1 MRASLFLFLVVATI
15 AVSLAVATN
24 GDNPSR
30 QLKGVQTSSVEEE
43 PLSAH
48 DEERGWHQQALEK
61 VKAQK
66 ALQNVEKVAETATT
80 GKSKWQSGLE
90 KLKANNFK
98 NIDDINVPVADQNRW
113 QAAVATIQA
122 GKLSNL
128 DTTNNKWQNAFN
140 KLKASGQ
147 LKNVDE
153 AQVAKFTE
161 GVAKEIA
168 KNPEKSGKFGKIM
181 QFVFG
186 ATLTGLIV
194 YDINTM
200 VTTSMAKFF
209 EASVYNKTY
218 LLTCSR

>member
-15 AVSLAVATN
+15 AVSLAVATD
-24 GDNPSR
+24 GDNTSR
-30 QLKGVQTSSVEEE
+30 RLKGAQTSSVEEE
-43 PLSAH
+43 PLSAQ
-48 DEERGWHQQALEK
+48 DEERNWQNLATKFKAGQLDDALAKMKGGQLDDAVAAAGGNKLQQA
-61 VKAQK
+61 
-66 ALQNVEKVAETATT
+66 
-80 GKSKWQSGLE
+80 LE

-98 NIDDINVPVADQNRW
+98 NIDDIKAPVADQNRW
-113 QAAVATIQA
+113 QAAVAKIQA
-122 GKLSNL
+122 GNLSNL
-128 DTTNNKWQNAFN
+128 DTTNNKWQSAFN

-153 AQVAKFTE
+153 TQVAKFTE

-194 YDINTM
+194 YGINAM
-200 VTTSMAKFF
+200 VTK
-209 EASVYNKTY
+209 
-218 LLTCSR
+218 

>member
-15 AVSLAVATN
+15 AVSLAVATD
-24 GDNPSR
+24 GDNTSR
-30 QLKGVQTSSVEEE
+30 RLKGAQTSSVEEE
-43 PLSAH
+43 PLSAQ
-48 DEERGWHQQALEK
+48 DEERNWQNLATKFKAGQLDDALAKMKGGQLDDAVAAAGGNKLQQALEK

-80 GKSKWQSGLE
+80 GKSKWQ
-90 KLKANNFK
+90 
-98 NIDDINVPVADQNRW
+98 
-113 QAAVATIQA
+113 AAVAKIQA
-122 GKLSNL
+122 GNLSNL
-128 DTTNNKWQNAFN
+128 DTTNNKWQSAFN

-153 AQVAKFTE
+153 TQVAKFTE

-194 YDINTM
+194 YGINAM
-200 VTTSMAKFF
+200 VTK
-209 EASVYNKTY
+209 
-218 LLTCSR
+218 

>member
-15 AVSLAVATN
+15 AVSLAVATD
-24 GDNPSR
+24 GDNTSR
-30 QLKGVQTSSVEEE
+30 RLKGAQTSSVEEE
-43 PLSAH
+43 PLSAQ
-48 DEERGWHQQALEK
+48 DEERNWQNLATKFKAGQLDDALAKMKGGQLDDAVAAAGGNKLQQALEK
-61 VKAQK
+61 Q
-66 ALQNVEKVAETATT
+66 VAIWAR
-80 GKSKWQSGLE
+80 

-98 NIDDINVPVADQNRW
+98 NIDDIKAPVADQNRW
-113 QAAVATIQA
+113 QAAVAKIQA
-122 GKLSNL
+122 GNLSNL
-128 DTTNNKWQNAFN
+128 DTTNNKWQSAFN

-153 AQVAKFTE
+153 TQVAKFTE

-194 YDINTM
+194 YGINAM
-200 VTTSMAKFF
+200 VTK
-209 EASVYNKTY
+209 
-218 LLTCSR
+218 